1 MNTNTTKIDIHDRT
15 LQFARNCINFA
26 KTIPQTV
33 ITRPLVNQ
41 FIKSST
47 SIGANCAEANTAQ
60 SRFDF
65 IHKLGIAKK
74 EALETKYWLVLLR
87 EIKGSTECEKLETE
101 AREIHNILH
110 SIITKTRENTNSTAS
125 H

>member
-74 EALETKYWLVLLR
+74 EASECLYWISLLEDSVENTDYKVF
-87 EIKGSTECEKLETE
+87 KKECE
-101 AREIHNILH
+101 EILKIISKIILNAQ
-110 SIITKTRENTNSTAS
+110 KEK
-125 H
+125 